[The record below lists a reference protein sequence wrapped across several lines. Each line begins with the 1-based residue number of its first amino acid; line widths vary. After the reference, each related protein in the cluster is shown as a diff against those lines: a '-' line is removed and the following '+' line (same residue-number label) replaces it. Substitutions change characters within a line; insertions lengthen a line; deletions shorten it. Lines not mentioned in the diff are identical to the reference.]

1 MTPQS
6 GRSGDW
12 YATTV
17 LRPKVGCRSDPCTCP
32 LGVSAEQTEE
42 VIFGAFRARPSARLP
57 SLPDPGRKPY
67 RMNPFRKNVLVL
79 FGAALLVALSVSSA
93 LGAKPTGSD
102 SGPRGQTIS
111 GFVHALIAGDQE
123 VTVDE
128 SPADEAPAD
137 EAPADEAPA
146 DEAPADEETSSDE
159 DTSNEEDSTPA
170 DEDTS
175 ESSSDA
181 NAHGKC
187 VAEIAQNPDE
197 IGGDN
202 ENHGGAVSLAAE
214 TCPDG
219 AADTAAADDVHAEM
233 TAREE
238 ASAAR
243 AAAKEARMAD
253 KAQKA
258 AARDARKAEQ
268 ATAVHGNAGTH
279 GGGHGH

>member
-1 MTPQS
+1 
-6 GRSGDW
+6 
-12 YATTV
+12 
-17 LRPKVGCRSDPCTCP
+17 
-32 LGVSAEQTEE
+32 
-42 VIFGAFRARPSARLP
+42 
-57 SLPDPGRKPY
+57 
-67 RMNPFRKNVLVL
+67 MNPFRKNVLVL

-93 LGAKPTGSD
+93 LGAKPTDSD

-111 GFVHALIAGDQE
+111 AFVHALIAGDQE

-128 SPADEAPAD
+128 SS
-137 EAPADEAPA
+137 

-170 DEDTS
+170 DENTS
-175 ESSSDA
+175 DSSTDA

-187 VAEIAQNPDE
+187 VSEIAQNSDE

-202 ENHGGAVSLAAE
+202 ENHGGAVSLAARE
-214 TCPDG
+214 TCRDEAADE
-219 AADTAAADDVHAEM
+219 AADTAADDDVQAEM

-238 ASAAR
+238 AAAAR

-253 KAQKA
+253 KGEKA
-258 AARDARKAEQ
+258 AARDAGKVEQ
-268 ATAVHGNAGTH
+268 ATAAHGKSGSH

>member
-1 MTPQS
+1 
-6 GRSGDW
+6 
-12 YATTV
+12 
-17 LRPKVGCRSDPCTCP
+17 
-32 LGVSAEQTEE
+32 
-42 VIFGAFRARPSARLP
+42 
-57 SLPDPGRKPY
+57 
-67 RMNPFRKNVLVL
+67 MNPFRKNVLVL

-137 EAPADEAPA
+137 EAPADE
-146 DEAPADEETSSDE
+146 ETSSDE

-175 ESSSDA
+175 DSSSDA

-197 IGGDN
+197 VGGDN
-202 ENHGGAVSLAAE
+202 ENHGGAVRLAARE
-214 TCPDG
+214 TCWDG
-219 AADTAAADDVHAEM
+219 AADTAAGNVQAET
-233 TAREE
+233 TARQE
-238 ASAAR
+238 AAAAR
-243 AAAKEARMAD
+243 AAAKEARMAE
-253 KAQKA
+253 KA

-268 ATAVHGNAGTH
+268 AAAVHGKSGSH
-279 GGGHGH
+279 GGGRGH

>member
-1 MTPQS
+1 
-6 GRSGDW
+6 
-12 YATTV
+12 
-17 LRPKVGCRSDPCTCP
+17 
-32 LGVSAEQTEE
+32 
-42 VIFGAFRARPSARLP
+42 
-57 SLPDPGRKPY
+57 
-67 RMNPFRKNVLVL
+67 MNPFRKNVLVL
-79 FGAALLVALSVSSA
+79 FGAALLVALSVSGA

-102 SGPRGQTIS
+102 AGPRGQTIS
-111 GFVHALIAGDQE
+111 AFVHALIAGDQE

-128 SPADEAPAD
+128 NPTDET
-137 EAPADEAPA
+137 
-146 DEAPADEETSSDE
+146 PADEETSSDE
-159 DTSNEEDSTPA
+159 EDSNEEDSTPA
-170 DEDTS
+170 DEETS
-175 ESSSDA
+175 DSSTDA

-187 VAEIAQNPDE
+187 VSEIAGNR
-197 IGGDN
+197 IAVGGDN
-202 ENHGGAVSLAAE
+202 DNHGGAVSLAAE

>member
-1 MTPQS
+1 
-6 GRSGDW
+6 
-12 YATTV
+12 
-17 LRPKVGCRSDPCTCP
+17 
-32 LGVSAEQTEE
+32 
-42 VIFGAFRARPSARLP
+42 
-57 SLPDPGRKPY
+57 
-67 RMNPFRKNVLVL
+67 MNPFRRNVLVL
-79 FGAALLVALSVSSA
+79 FGAALLVALSVSGA

-102 SGPRGQTIS
+102 ASPRGQTIAA
-111 GFVHALIAGDQE
+111 FVHALIAGDQD

-128 SPADEAPAD
+128 SPT
-137 EAPADEAPA
+137 

-159 DTSNEEDSTPA
+159 ETSNEEDSTPT

-175 ESSSDA
+175 DSSSDA

-187 VAEIAQNPDE
+187 VSEIAQNPDE
-197 IGGDN
+197 VGGDN
-202 ENHGGAVSLAAE
+202 ENHGGAVSLAARE
-214 TCPDG
+214 TCRDE
-219 AADTAAADDVHAEM
+219 AADTAAADDVQAEM

-238 ASAAR
+238 AAAAR

-253 KAQKA
+253 KAEKA